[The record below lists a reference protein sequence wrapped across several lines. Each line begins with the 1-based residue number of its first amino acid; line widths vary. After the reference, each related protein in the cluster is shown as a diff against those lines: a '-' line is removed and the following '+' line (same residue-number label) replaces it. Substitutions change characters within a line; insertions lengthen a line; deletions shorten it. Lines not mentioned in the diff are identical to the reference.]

1 MSAKK
6 QISDIENTI
15 VLLEE
20 KIERL
25 EEEHVTMKQMISMQ
39 NSLIDNLQMIVKMMQ
54 VHALSPPKH
63 QIVHVGGD
71 SNGNDDRD
79 IDAETDKHVSQ
90 ASHASHASQASHA
103 SHAHESN
110 HSKKLKHRMSRVF

>member
-6 QISDIENTI
+6 QIADIENTI

-39 NSLIDNLQMIVKMMQ
+39 NSLIDNLQMIIKMMQ
-54 VHALSPPKH
+54 AHALSPAKH
-63 QIVHVGGD
+63 QIVHIGGD
-71 SNGNDDRD
+71 SNGNDFVD
-79 IDAETDKHVSQ
+79 DAGQIPIETNN
-90 ASHASHASQASHA
+90 HALNG
-103 SHAHESN
+103 HESN

>member
-6 QISDIENTI
+6 QIADIENTI

-20 KIERL
+20 KIERF
-25 EEEHVTMKQMISMQ
+25 EEEHATMKQMISMQ

-54 VHALSPPKH
+54 MHALSPPKH
-63 QIVHVGGD
+63 QVIHVGGD

-79 IDAETDKHVSQ
+79 DRELKDDVVHAHVE
-90 ASHASHASQASHA
+90 ANTHASD
-103 SHAHESN
+103 N
-110 HSKKLKHRMSRVF
+110 SKKLKHRMSRVF